1 MFQNPWDNLPLWTLE
16 DGRTAYKQ
24 RYMGFKRQAGGGAV
38 IGRGE
43 LFKRGDWPGSRRLM
57 RSRGVCPA
65 PRRRTSVARL
75 HVVTEAPVDAVNT
88 CRKENI
94 KYNNFDVLLTIYT
107 TLLGISTGSLSP
119 APSCRPPWDPVLVKT
134 FLILFPMVFVHL
146 KDSIVVLSL
155 FQGGVTL
162 VQIWITLL

>member
-24 RYMGFKRQAGGGAV
+24 RYMGFKRQAGGGRSLAEGNCSSEG
-38 IGRGE
+38 IGRGVV
-43 LFKRGDWPGSRRLM
+43 GWWGHVGSVR
-57 RSRGVCPA
+57 P

-107 TLLGISTGSLSP
+107 TLLGISKGSLSP